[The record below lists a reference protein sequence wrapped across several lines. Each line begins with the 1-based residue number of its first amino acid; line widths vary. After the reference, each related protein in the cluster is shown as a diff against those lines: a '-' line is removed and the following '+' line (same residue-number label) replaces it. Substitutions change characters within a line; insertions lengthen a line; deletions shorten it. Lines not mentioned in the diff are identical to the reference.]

1 MTGSPDG
8 SAAQRHRGRRNQTA
22 SSSPPTA
29 ACRAAERRQLAAA
42 LAAML
47 AGRGGTVLLSGE
59 PGSGKTYL
67 ATELAREAQSGGAN
81 VVWGRCWEGEGAP
94 ELWPWLQVIR
104 SCVRAVDDAALR
116 ELIGPHGGEL
126 TALLAPLRA
135 TPAETLP
142 ASASPAARFRLFNAV
157 AHFLDAYAQR
167 APLVVVLDD
176 LHRADAAAL
185 LLLQF
190 FTQEQ
195 RQRRILLLGTY
206 RAPGAAPNRALLE
219 AVLEASREP
228 GTERMALAGLG
239 APEAGLL
246 VEQTLGRAPAPGLL
260 APLLEWTGGNP
271 LFLLE
276 CLRRLDGDGAA
287 APEALP
293 IPAELR
299 VLVEQRLALLADE
312 HRDLLGRAV
321 AAGSALPAAALAAA
335 EDLGLVQRTGG
346 AGEYRFTHGVVR
358 AVLCA
363 AGPAASAGPAVTA
376 ASPAPVSAPVVPLSA
391 EPAPRP
397 APSHVF
403 RREGEYWT
411 IDYAGRTCRI
421 RDAKGLGY
429 VALLLRHPGEQ
440 VHVSQL
446 ISLGEEG
453 GAASPALADPSVPV
467 RRGLGDCGVVL
478 DAPAKAAYRRRLAEL
493 DAEIEEAQAFHD
505 SVRAARAQRERELV
519 SDELSAAVG
528 LGGRDRRT
536 GSDVERARINVT
548 RSVAR
553 VLERIAE
560 SHPELAQHLGR
571 CLRTG
576 TFCCYAPDAT
586 ITGDWL
592 T

>member
-8 SAAQRHRGRRNQTA
+8 PAAQRQRGRRNQTA
-22 SSSPPTA
+22 ASPSPTA
-29 ACRAAERRQLAAA
+29 ACRAAERRQLEAA

-47 AGRGGTVLLSGE
+47 GGRGGTVLLSGE
-59 PGSGKTYL
+59 PGSGKTFL
-67 ATELAREAQSGGAN
+67 ATDLAREAQSRGAN

-104 SCVRAVDDAALR
+104 SCLRAVDDAALR

-135 TPAETLP
+135 APAEALP
-142 ASASPAARFRLFNAV
+142 PSASPAARFRLFNAV

-239 APEAGLL
+239 APEAGVL
-246 VEQTLGRAPAPGLL
+246 VEQMLGRPPAPGLL

-276 CLRRLDGDGAA
+276 SLRRFDGDAAA
-287 APEALP
+287 APAALP
-293 IPAELR
+293 LSAELR
-299 VLVEQRLALLADE
+299 VLVEQRLALLAAED
-312 HRDLLGRAV
+312 RDLLCRAA
-321 AAGSALPAAALAAA
+321 AAGSAVPVAALAAA
-335 EDLGLVQRTGG
+335 EDLGLIQRTGG
-346 AGEYRFTHGVVR
+346 AGEYRFTHGLVR
-358 AVLCA
+358 AVLGEA
-363 AGPAASAGPAVTA
+363 DPAARADPAVA
-376 ASPAPVSAPVVPLSA
+376 APAPVSAPLAQLAA

-397 APSHVF
+397 APTNVF

-446 ISLGEEG
+446 ISLGGEDGG
-453 GAASPALADPSVPV
+453 GAAPPLADPSVPV

-478 DAPAKAAYRRRLAEL
+478 DAQAKTAYRRRLAEL
-493 DAEIEEAQAFHD
+493 DAELEEAQAFHD
-505 SVRAARAQRERELV
+505 SGRAARAQRERDLV

-560 SHPELAQHLGR
+560 SHPELARHLDR

-576 TFCCYAPDAT
+576 TFCCYVPDAT
-586 ITGDWL
+586 VTGDWL